1 MTAFHYKIHDIL
13 KEIRSRGLWLAPEDV
28 TYSMKPIKMS
38 LRMCNLVEPWNEFVE
53 HYDRIIKTC
62 EKLYRLELTDKE
74 REKDLDNFMKL
85 RDILVQHN
93 LVQDTVLKLNKEIK
107 LGKRILVE
115 DCSSTQM
122 DIDLGIYPYTESFY
136 TTTGATCTG
145 LGVPEEALE
154 TTIGVVSAVTLL
166 QSSFHKRIR

>member
-62 EKLYRLELTDKE
+62 EKLYRLELTDEE

-107 LGKRILVE
+107 LGKITFFQCE
-115 DCSSTQM
+115 YK
-122 DIDLGIYPYTESFY
+122 IFN
-136 TTTGATCTG
+136 
-145 LGVPEEALE
+145 
-154 TTIGVVSAVTLL
+154 
-166 QSSFHKRIR
+166 